1 MHDSQLAK
9 LRELEATLLAH
20 QGVRQAAAAFREDAN
35 LGTRKLVACIVP
47 DENYISRAL
56 ADPDNQEKRV
66 HKWRKTFD
74 LAQLGKQAGASEP
87 GFNIAGWNSS
97 YTRMPIPADQMLEWV
112 DLTVQEILSFC
123 PREILEIGC
132 GTGLLLLRIARGV
145 RRYVGMD
152 FAPAVLG
159 KLKQQMLEIGADWN
173 GVTLLERSADNFE
186 GFGDAS
192 FDTVI
197 LNSVLQHFP
206 SAAYLAKVLEEACR
220 VVKLGGR
227 IFVGDVRNLALLD
240 LYATSVEFYQAP
252 PHMRLIELRQ
262 RAFRRTEFEEQLVI
276 SPAFFMALQRRIPK
290 ISMIDVWPKRGQS
303 DNELTR
309 FRFNAMLHVGAPS
322 PTPAALLWLDWVE
335 QPLTLQAVGEL
346 LRDQR
351 PEILA
356 IKRIANA
363 RVEKDIQTFA
373 ALENSDGNGT
383 VDDLRKTL
391 ATLVP
396 RGIDPQNLWSAG
408 EELGYRVN
416 ISWMS
421 CRSDGSY
428 EVVFQRIGA
437 DERLA
442 GSIVDWPRPELGS
455 DDVERY
461 ANMPGRAVQRQR
473 LADLLLDHCKSRLS
487 NDLWPEALILLE
499 ALPLTVDG
507 TIDRQAVLKVG
518 DAFVQRS

>member
-35 LGTRKLVACIVP
+35 LRTSNLVACIVP

-66 HKWRKTFD
+66 YKWRKTFD

-152 FAPAVLG
+152 FAPTVLG

-192 FDTVI
+192 FDTIV

-220 VVKLGGR
+220 VVKPGGR

-240 LYATSVEFYQAP
+240 LYAASVELYQAP
-252 PHMRLIELRQ
+252 PHMKLIELRQ

-290 ISMIDVWPKRGQS
+290 ISKVEVRPKRGRC

-309 FRFNAMLHVGAPS
+309 FRFNVTLHVGTPS
-322 PTPAALLWLDWVE
+322 SGPVALSWLDWVE
-335 QPLTLQAVGEL
+335 QPLTLQNIAEL
-346 LRDQR
+346 LRDQK
-351 PEILA
+351 PELLA
-356 IKRIANA
+356 IKRIGNA
-363 RVEKDIQTFA
+363 RIERDMHALA
-373 ALENSDGNGT
+373 ALENPDDQDT
-383 VDDLRKTL
+383 VDDLRKRL
-391 ATLVP
+391 DTLVP
-396 RGIDPQNLWSAG
+396 RAIDPGNLWSVG
-408 EELGYRVN
+408 EELRYRVN
-416 ISWMS
+416 LSWTS

-428 EVVFQRIGA
+428 EAVFQKMGP
-437 DERLA
+437 DEQLA
-442 GSIVDWPRPELGS
+442 GPIVDWPRPELGS
-455 DDVERY
+455 EDVERY

-473 LADLLLDHCKSRLS
+473 LADQILDHCKSRLS
-487 NDLWPEALILLE
+487 NDLWPEALILLD
-499 ALPLTVDG
+499 ALPLAADG
-507 TIDRQAVLKVG
+507 TIDRQAVLQAG
-518 DAFVQRS
+518 DAFVQGS